1 MIQNS
6 DRRDV
11 LVIRPWLGTVSG
23 GDAYAH
29 FDALAMSH
37 TCGQACDK
45 YGDFRVFGLGD
56 DGRKTLR
63 LDGFRFQCQ
72 TDDRKAEAY
81 AWQWGY
87 QPEQRSVFTFRD
99 MERYGPSIAAIGR
112 ALERMHRED
121 GPPEGVGRFVVRL
134 ARVLKLAGIVLIE
147 TSLTGSFRGDMAVR
161 RSIAPDGYGEAI
173 GAIDNLVRELHRTCA
188 ARVGKVAA

>member
-1 MIQNS
+1 MTENS
-6 DRRDV
+6 DRRDL

-23 GDAYAH
+23 ADAYAH
-29 FDALAMSH
+29 FDALAMS
-37 TCGQACDK
+37 CSFGQACDK
-45 YGDFRVFGLGD
+45 YGDYQVFGLGD

-87 QPEQRSVFTFRD
+87 MPEQRSVFTLRD
-99 MERYGPSIAAIGR
+99 MERYGPSMAAIGR
-112 ALERMHRED
+112 ALDRMHRED

-134 ARVLKLAGIVLIE
+134 ARVLKLQGIVLIE
-147 TSLTGSFRGDMAVR
+147 TSLTGSFLSEMAVR
-161 RSIAPDGYGEAI
+161 RRIAPDAYGDAI
-173 GAIDNLVRELHRTCA
+173 TAVDDLVRELHRACA
-188 ARVGKVAA
+188 VRVGKLAA

>member
-1 MIQNS
+1 MSQNS
-6 DRRDV
+6 NRHDV

-37 TCGQACDK
+37 TFGQTCDT
-45 YGDFRVFGLGD
+45 YGDLRVFLLGD
-56 DGRKTLR
+56 DGRKTPR

-99 MERYGPSIAAIGR
+99 MQRYGPSIAAIGR

-134 ARVLKLAGIVLIE
+134 ARVLKLQGIVLTE
-147 TSLTGSFRGDMAVR
+147 TSVSGSFCDAMAVR
-161 RSIAPDGYGEAI
+161 RNIAPDAYGEAI
-173 GAIDNLVRELHRTCA
+173 TAIDHLVRELHRACA
-188 ARVGKVAA
+188 GRVGKVAA

>member
-1 MIQNS
+1 MMENS

-29 FDALAMSH
+29 LDALAMSR
-37 TCGQACDK
+37 TYGQAHDT
-45 YGDFRVFGLGD
+45 YGDYRVFGLGD

-99 MERYGPSIAAIGR
+99 MERYGPSIVAIGR

-121 GPPEGVGRFVVRL
+121 GPPEGVGRFVIRL
-134 ARVLKLAGIVLIE
+134 ARVLKLGGIVLIE
-147 TSLTGSFRGDMAVR
+147 TSVTGSFLSEMAVR
-161 RSIAPDGYGEAI
+161 RRIAPDAYGEAI
-173 GAIDNLVRELHRTCA
+173 TAIDDLVRELHRACA
-188 ARVGKVAA
+188 VRVSKVAA

>member
-1 MIQNS
+1 MTQNS

-11 LVIRPWLGTVSG
+11 LVIRPWLSTVSG

-29 FDALAMSH
+29 FDALAMSANP
-37 TCGQACDK
+37 GQPCDK
-45 YGDFRVFGLGD
+45 YGDFRIIGLGG

-63 LDGFRFQCQ
+63 LDGFRFQYQ

-99 MERYGPSIAAIGR
+99 MGRHGPSIVAIGR
-112 ALERMHRED
+112 ALDRMHRED
-121 GPPEGVGRFVVRL
+121 GPPEGVGCFVVRL
-134 ARVLKLAGIVLIE
+134 ARVLKLGGIVLVE
-147 TSLTGSFRGDMAVR
+147 TSLTGSFGGPAQHRSRRLRRGGHCR
-161 RSIAPDGYGEAI
+161 RRP
-173 GAIDNLVRELHRTCA
+173 GA
-188 ARVGKVAA
+188 

>member
-6 DRRDV
+6 DCRDV

-37 TCGQACDK
+37 TFGEACDK
-45 YGDFRVFGLGD
+45 YGDLRVFVLGD

-72 TDDRKAEAY
+72 TDERKAEAY
-81 AWQWGY
+81 GWQWGY
-87 QPEQRSVFTFRD
+87 QPGERSVFSFRD
-99 MERYGPSIAAIGR
+99 IQRYGPSITAIGR
-112 ALERMHRED
+112 ALDRMHRED
-121 GPPEGVGRFVVRL
+121 GPPETVGRFVVRL
-134 ARVLKLAGIVLIE
+134 ARVLKLQGIVLIE
-147 TSLTGSFRGDMAVR
+147 TSMAGSFHDAMAVR
-161 RSIAPDGYGEAI
+161 RMIAPDAYGEAI
-173 GAIDNLVRELHRTCA
+173 GAIDDLVRELHQACA
-188 ARVGKVAA
+188 GRVGKVAA

>member
-1 MIQNS
+1 MMENS

-29 FDALAMSH
+29 FDALAMSR
-37 TCGQACDK
+37 TFGQTYHK
-45 YGDFRVFGLGD
+45 YGDYQVFGLGN

-87 QPEQRSVFTFRD
+87 LPEQRSVFTFRD
-99 MERYGPSIAAIGR
+99 MGRYAPSIVAIGR
-112 ALERMHRED
+112 ALGRMHRED

-134 ARVLKLAGIVLIE
+134 ARVLKLQGIVLVS
-147 TSLTGSFRGDMAVR
+147 TSTTGSFRSEMEVR
-161 RSIAPDGYGEAI
+161 RSIAPDA
-173 GAIDNLVRELHRTCA
+173 
-188 ARVGKVAA
+188 

>member
-1 MIQNS
+1 MMENS
-6 DRRDV
+6 DRCEV
-11 LVIRPWLGTVSG
+11 LVIRPWLSTVSG

-37 TCGQACDK
+37 SFGQACDK
-45 YGDFRVFGLGD
+45 YGDFRVFGLGG

-81 AWQWGY
+81 GWQWGY
-87 QPEQRSVFTFRD
+87 QPGQRSVFTFRD

-112 ALERMHRED
+112 ALDRMHRED
-121 GPPEGVGRFVVRL
+121 GPPEMVGRFVVRL
-134 ARVLKLAGIVLIE
+134 ARVLKLGGIVLVE
-147 TSLTGSFRGDMAVR
+147 TSLTGGFRSEMAVR
-161 RSIAPDGYGEAI
+161 RSIAPDAYGEAI
-173 GAIDNLVRELHRTCA
+173 TAVDNLVRELHQTCA
-188 ARVGKVAA
+188 ARVGKLAA